1 MSITT
6 IVVAWLLLLSAAVI
20 MLAVGGLYLYK
31 TGEATRLDGMA
42 LRARLNRLP
51 HEGITVRA
59 TPRNHTI
66 PPTRKAEVDL
76 SHFEYIDDLLKD

>member
-6 IVVAWLLLLSAAVI
+6 IVVAWLLLLTIAIAILSVA
-20 MLAVGGLYLYK
+20 GLYLYR
-31 TGEATRLDGMA
+31 TGEGTRLEGMA

-51 HEGITVRA
+51 NEGITVRA

-66 PPTRKAEVDL
+66 PPTKKVEVDL
-76 SHFEYIDDLLKD
+76 THFEYISDLED

>member
-1 MSITT
+1 MTVTT
-6 IVVAWLLLLSAAVI
+6 IVMAWLLLLTIAVVG
-20 MLAVGGLYLYK
+20 LTVGGLYIYK
-31 TGEATRLDGMA
+31 TGEGTRLEAMA

-66 PPTRKAEVDL
+66 PPTKKVEVDL
-76 SHFEYIDDLLKD
+76 THFEYISDLED

>member
-1 MSITT
+1 MTITT
-6 IVVAWLLLLSAAVI
+6 IVMAWLLLLTIAVVG
-20 MLAVGGLYLYK
+20 LTVGGLYIYK
-31 TGEATRLDGMA
+31 TGEGTRLEAMA

-66 PPTRKAEVDL
+66 PPTKKVEVDL
-76 SHFEYIDDLLKD
+76 THFEYISDLED

>member
-1 MSITT
+1 MTVTT
-6 IVVAWLLLLSAAVI
+6 IVIAWLLLLTIAI
-20 MLAVGGLYLYK
+20 IGLTVGGLYLYK
-31 TGEATRLDGMA
+31 TGEGTRIDTMA

-66 PPTRKAEVDL
+66 PPTKKVEMDL
-76 SHFEYIDDLLKD
+76 THFEYISDLED

>member
-1 MSITT
+1 MTITT
-6 IVVAWLLLLSAAVI
+6 IVMAWLLLLTIAVVG
-20 MLAVGGLYLYK
+20 LAVGGLYIYK
-31 TGEATRLDGMA
+31 TGEATRLDAMA

-66 PPTRKAEVDL
+66 PPAKKVEVDL
-76 SHFEYIDDLLKD
+76 THFEYISDLED